1 MKAVPP
7 ISKRTY
13 RIGCW
18 DHETGDFSVRLASFL
33 LGFSARRMTFG
44 QLRVALRELYGAW
57 SPDSLL
63 LICNQKSVQRRS
75 KR

>member
-1 MKAVPP
+1 MKALPP
-7 ISKRTY
+7 LSKRTY

-18 DHETGDFSVRLASFL
+18 DHEHGYFSVRLATRL
-33 LGFSARRMTFG
+33 LGFCARRMTFG

-57 SPDSLL
+57 APESLL
-63 LICNQKSVQRRS
+63 LECNNRPVWKAS